1 MGGEAGGRE
10 AGGGAVECV
19 AVGEAEKV
27 QRSRG
32 EQREVRREKLEREV
46 RSSEEAWFASMEI
59 EYHVMK

>member
-1 MGGEAGGRE
+1 
-10 AGGGAVECV
+10 
-19 AVGEAEKV
+19 VGEAEKV